1 MTDAVRDPRPDSS
14 PDCAG
19 CGADDAFGA
28 ERRAFLKHA
37 AAAAGAA
44 LVSLGAAPG
53 RALAAPLA
61 FVAPVARQGET
72 RTYPVPAADG
82 ATIDREAEVILVRWQ
97 GSAYAFNLACPH
109 QNTALRWFAADG
121 RFVCPKHKS
130 KYRPDGSF
138 IEGRATRGMDR
149 FSVKRE
155 PAGIVVDLDALHK
168 QDTDP
173 GGWAAAV
180 VKL

>member
-1 MTDAVRDPRPDSS
+1 MSS
-14 PDCAG
+14 HDCAG
-19 CGADDAFGA
+19 CEAGDAFGA
-28 ERRAFLKHA
+28 ERRAFLRHA

-44 LVSLGAAPG
+44 LAALGAAPAE
-53 RALAAPLA
+53 ALAAPLA
-61 FVAPVARQGET
+61 FVSPVARRGET
-72 RTYPVPAADG
+72 RTYPIPAADG

-109 QNTALRWFAADG
+109 QNTALRWFASDG

-149 FSVKRE
+149 FTVKRD
-155 PAGIVVDLDALHK
+155 PAGILVDLDALHK
-168 QDTDP
+168 QDADP
-173 GGWAAAV
+173 KGWAAAT